1 MQYTAR
7 EIAALIGGE
16 IIGNPEAKVHTL
28 CKIEEGK
35 EGAISFLGNLKFEEY
50 IYNSKASIILIN
62 QDFTPQKE
70 VAATLI
76 KVKDAYAAFGM
87 ILNAY
92 NSKTN
97 EHAGVS
103 EQSSVSTEA
112 HLSDNVTIGAFSVV
126 SKNANIGKNTI
137 IYSQV
142 FIGENVTIGEN
153 CVIYPGVKIYANSI
167 LHNNIIIHANAVIG
181 ADGFGYTRDENKV
194 YTKLPQI
201 GNVIIHDNV
210 EIGANTTVDSA
221 TIGST
226 VVHQGVKIDNL
237 VQVAHNVEIG
247 EHTAIASFAGLSG
260 STTIGKRCIIAGQA
274 GFAGHLEIGDDSIV
288 GAQAGVSKSF
298 PNPKTIL
305 LGSPAYEASET
316 KRIFAV
322 TRRLPD
328 LTKKVAS
335 LEAELEALKKQLQ
348 G

>member
-1 MQYTAR
+1 MQYSAQ

-16 IIGNPEAKVHTL
+16 IIGNPDVKVHTL

-35 EGAISFLGNLKFEEY
+35 EGAITFLGNLKFEEY
-50 IYNSKASIILIN
+50 IYDSKASIILIN
-62 QDFTPQKE
+62 QDFAPKK
-70 VAATLI
+70 VVSATLI
-76 KVKDAYAAFGM
+76 KVKDAYAAFGQ

-103 EQSSVSTEA
+103 DKASIANDAQLAE
-112 HLSDNVTIGAFSVV
+112 NVTVGAFSVIQ
-126 SKNANIGKNTI
+126 KNVKIGKNTI
-137 IYSQV
+137 VYPQV
-142 FIGENVTIGEN
+142 FIGDNVQIGEN
-153 CVIYPGVKIYANSI
+153 CIIYPGVKIYANSI
-167 LHNNIIIHANAVIG
+167 LHNNIIVHANAVIG
-181 ADGFGYTRDENKV
+181 ADGFGYTKDENHV

-201 GNVIIHDNV
+201 GNVVIHDDV
-210 EIGANTTVDSA
+210 EIGANTTIDSA

-226 VVHQGVKIDNL
+226 IVHKGVKIDNL

-260 STTIGKRCIIAGQA
+260 STKIGKRCVIAGQA
-274 GFAGHLEIGDDSIV
+274 GFSGHLEIGDDSIV
-288 GAQAGVSKSF
+288 GAQAGVTKSF
-298 PNPKTIL
+298 PKEKTIL

-328 LTKKVAS
+328 LTKKIAT
-335 LEAELEALKKQLQ
+335 LEAEIEALKKHLQ
-348 G
+348 A